1 MREVVSSNSV
11 RRRRSPIVNTP
22 ADRLIVALDFPALEP
37 ASRLVED
44 LDGIASFFKVGLELC
59 LAAGLRT
66 IRERLGAQT
75 LFVDLKLPDDI
86 PETIKRTVALATE
99 LDVKLMTLSA
109 GADAPTMR
117 AAVAGRGGAAQP
129 KFLFVPIV
137 SSMDRHDFAATTGRD
152 ASEFDSWL
160 CQRAARA
167 IDAGCDGVIASGDAI
182 RLLRQALPEIL
193 IVSPG
198 IRPSGAAT
206 HDHKRSSTPGEA
218 IANGADL
225 LVVGRPI
232 RDAGDR
238 AARRRVVTT
247 IVEEIERATG
257 R

>member
-1 MREVVSSNSV
+1 MSL
-11 RRRRSPIVNTP
+11 P

-37 ASRLVED
+37 ASRLVDE
-44 LDGIASFFKVGLELC
+44 LEGIASFFKVGLELC
-59 LAAGLRT
+59 LAAGLRP
-66 IRERLGAQT
+66 IRERLGTPA
-75 LFVDLKLPDDI
+75 LFVDLKLPNDI
-86 PETIKRTVALATE
+86 PETITRTVALATE

-117 AAVAGRGGAAQP
+117 AAVAGRGGAAYP

-152 ASEFDSWL
+152 ASEFESWL
-160 CQRAARA
+160 RERASRA

-182 RLLRQALPEIL
+182 RLLRHALPEIL

-198 IRPSGAAT
+198 IRPSGSSA

-238 AARRRVVTT
+238 DARRRVVTT
-247 IVEEIERATG
+247 IVEEIARSTQS
-257 R
+257 